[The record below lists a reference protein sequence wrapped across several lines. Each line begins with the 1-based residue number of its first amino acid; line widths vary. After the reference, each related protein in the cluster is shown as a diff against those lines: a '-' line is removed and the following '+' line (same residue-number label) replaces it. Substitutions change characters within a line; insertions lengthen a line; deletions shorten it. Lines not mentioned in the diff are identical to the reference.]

1 LKKHWIECT
10 TYTRTEKFVTHFS
23 DIPPVMPPAMK
34 CEFFFNTEAD
44 KKSRFIG
51 QHGNSKEGV

>member
-1 LKKHWIECT
+1 M
-10 TYTRTEKFVTHFS
+10 TYTRTEKFITHFS

-34 CEFFFNTEAD
+34 GEFAPNTEAD

-51 QHGNSKEGV
+51 QHGNSKKVCNM